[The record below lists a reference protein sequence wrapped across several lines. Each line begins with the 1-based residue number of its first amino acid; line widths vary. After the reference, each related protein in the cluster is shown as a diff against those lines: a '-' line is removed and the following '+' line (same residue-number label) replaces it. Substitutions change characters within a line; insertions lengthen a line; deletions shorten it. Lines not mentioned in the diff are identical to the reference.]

1 MFKKEIYFGCK
12 SAEKTSLILT
22 EPLPGDGHTNTAKA
36 LMEGMSHLAP
46 AVYTQILGVGKVL
59 HSFTSNLI
67 INFYLKM
74 IVHYSIGKNISSIS

>member
-1 MFKKEIYFGCK
+1 MKKQV
-12 SAEKTSLILT
+12 LILT
-22 EPLPGDGHTNTAKA
+22 ELFGNGHTNTAKA

-46 AVYTQILGVGKVL
+46 AVYTQILEVGKVL